1 MQKTEPLSDQ
11 YFEKKRNAYKKS
23 AISYKIFATA
33 CFVFAIISML
43 YGGIKDDVGI
53 FVIGTFLILGNIFLI
68 LSIIYSLHQDRLRE
82 NQKICNLLEEIKR
95 DGDIQL

>member
-11 YFEKKRNAYKKS
+11 YFGKKRKEYKKS
-23 AISYKIFATA
+23 AKLYAISAIAFWVGYLIFEFAGVTGVTNTDTL
-33 CFVFAIISML
+33 FV
-43 YGGIKDDVGI
+43 V
-53 FVIGTFLILGNIFLI
+53 GNIFLI